1 MQIQLNVPNDAANG
15 SKWMIFRRS
24 GAVSYATVFEGALY
38 AGDDTDFELDT
49 DFNDN
54 GERDPVV
61 HYSRID
67 DQKEAPNVGS
77 DLKCGVSINHEAL
90 SAVLYNLERIAA
102 TARVMSEYKTIEH
115 RRRAVDEINSYIES
129 IKTYILE

>member
-1 MQIQLNVPNDAANG
+1 MQLQLNVPNDAAND

-24 GAVSYATVFEGALY
+24 GKVSFATVFEGALY

-61 HYSRID
+61 HYSRIG
-67 DQKEAPNVGS
+67 DQKEAPCVGI
-77 DLKCGVSINHEAL
+77 DLKCGVSIDHEAL
-90 SAVLYNLERIAA
+90 SAVLGKLDRVAEILDQLPDATLMTRRIDSAKA
-102 TARVMSEYKTIEH
+102 LRI
-115 RRRAVDEINSYIES
+115 IES
-129 IKTYILE
+129 IKTNILE

>member
-1 MQIQLNVPNDAANG
+1 MQLQLNVPNDAENG

-24 GAVSYATVFEGALY
+24 GKISFATVFEGAIY

-61 HYSRID
+61 HYALIAN
-67 DQKEAPNVGS
+67 QTEAPSVGIE
-77 DLKCGVSINHEAL
+77 LKLGVSIDHEAL
-90 SAVLYNLERIAA
+90 SAVLYNLERIDA
-102 TARVMSEYKTIEH
+102 TARVMSENKTIEH
-115 RRRAVDEINSYIES
+115 RRRAVAEINYYIGA
-129 IKTYILE
+129 IKEAILE

>member
-1 MQIQLNVPNDAANG
+1 MELQINVPNDAVNC

-24 GAVSYATVFEGALY
+24 GKISFATVFEGALY

-61 HYSRID
+61 NYALIGG
-67 DQKEAPNVGS
+67 QTEAPSVGS
-77 DLKCGVSINHEAL
+77 DLKCGVSIDHEAL

-102 TARVMSEYKTIEH
+102 TARVMSENKTIEH
-115 RRRAVDEINSYIES
+115 RRRAVAEINYYIDA
-129 IKTYILE
+129 IKTEILE